1 MSSCAFRSPA
11 KQRERDQLAGIL
23 RVAHARDPKLGRALG
38 RLRRAW
44 ERRRVDQEEKEL
56 ALMDRC
62 WWRREE
68 RAEALR
74 EASRENFSARHGAG
88 RNQALNQ

>member
-1 MSSCAFRSPA
+1 MSCVFRSPA
-11 KQRERDQLAGIL
+11 KQRERDQLAASL
-23 RVAHARDPKLGRALG
+23 RKAHKRDPKLGRALG
-38 RLRRAW
+38 WLRRAW
-44 ERRRVDQEEKEL
+44 ERRRAMEEEQEL

-74 EASRENFSARHGAG
+74 EASRESSSVRHGVG
-88 RNQALNQ
+88 RVGKA

>member
-1 MSSCAFRSPA
+1 MMASFVFRSPDV
-11 KQRERDQLAGIL
+11 QRERDQFAAAL
-23 RVAHARDPKLGRALG
+23 RKAHSRDPHLGRALA
-38 RLRRAW
+38 RMRKTL
-44 ERRRVDQEEKEL
+44 ERRRREEENREL

-74 EASRENFSARHGAG
+74 EASRENFSARHNAG
-88 RNQALNQ
+88 RATTQN